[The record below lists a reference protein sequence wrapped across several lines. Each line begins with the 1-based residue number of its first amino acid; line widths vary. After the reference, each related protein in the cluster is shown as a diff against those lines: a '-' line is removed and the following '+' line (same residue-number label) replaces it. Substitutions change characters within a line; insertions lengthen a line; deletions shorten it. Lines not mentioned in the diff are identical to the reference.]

1 VIEYDP
7 SIIGPDE
14 LEKLELFEAHG
25 APKAAKTPS
34 AHAKLSPSSAHRW
47 MSCPGSVAMEE
58 GIPDRGS
65 AFADEGTCAH
75 FLGEECLTFDA
86 QASESINQRIC
97 IWHSPDDPEEGGT
110 CWEADLPAECDV
122 SYSIVVDEDMAAFV
136 QQYVDQVQTFAADG
150 ELLVEQR
157 LSITHLTGEEDAYG
171 TSDAVVLLDDELQVH
186 DLKYGRGE
194 EVDAKQNEQLM
205 IYALAALEQ
214 YGALAEFERVR
225 MVIHQ
230 PRLGHL
236 SEWDCTVEELEAFGR
251 EVNSVASSTRFAE
264 SDWTNNNGVF
274 GAGSD
279 STRLWL
285 HPGEKQCRWCKAKAK
300 CPALRDA
307 VAEATGAEFGNLD
320 QETLPAVTD
329 IEAVYVKVELI
340 EQWCAA
346 VRAAAYEKAERGE
359 LPGYKLV
366 EGRRGNRAWG
376 NNEAKAEEMLKA
388 MRYKKEEMYSF
399 KLVSPTQA
407 EKLLKN
413 SPRRWSKVA
422 GLIQRNDGKPTLVP
436 ESDKRP
442 ALNPVSDFEPIKD
455 EE

>member
-1 VIEYDP
+1 M
-7 SIIGPDE
+7 
-14 LEKLELFEAHG
+14 A
-25 APKAAKTPS
+25 

-47 MSCPGSVAMEE
+47 MRCPGSVAMEE
-58 GIPDRGS
+58 GILDRGS

-75 FLGEECLTFDA
+75 FLGEECLTFGA

-97 IWHSPDDPEEGGT
+97 IWHSPDDPEEGGV

-122 SYSIVVDEDMAAFV
+122 NYDIVVDEDMADFV
-136 QQYVDQVQTFAADG
+136 QQYVDQVWVFAADG

-171 TSDAVVLLDDELQVH
+171 TADAVVLLDDELQVH

-194 EVDAKQNEQLM
+194 KVDAEQNEQLM

-214 YGALAEFERVR
+214 YGALAEFNQVR

-236 SEWDCTVEELEAFGR
+236 SEWDCTVEKLEMFADTVRTMAYAATQCEPR
-251 EVNSVASSTRFAE
+251 EPGGDLN
-264 SDWTNNNGVF
+264 
-274 GAGSD
+274 
-279 STRLWL
+279 
-285 HPGEKQCRWCKAKAK
+285 PGEKQCRWCKAKAK
-300 CPALRDA
+300 CPALRDT
-307 VAEATGAEFGNLD
+307 VAEATGAEFDNLD
-320 QETLPAVTD
+320 QTELPPVDD
-329 IEAVYVKVELI
+329 IAAAYTKVGLI

-346 VRAAAYEKAERGE
+346 VQAAAYEKAERGE

-366 EGRRGNRAWG
+366 EGRKGNRGWG

-407 EKLLKN
+407 EKLLKD
-413 SPRRWSKVA
+413 SPRRWRKVS
-422 GLIQRNDGKPTLVP
+422 GLIQRNDGKPTLVS

-442 ALNPVSDFEPIKD
+442 ALNPASDFEPIKD